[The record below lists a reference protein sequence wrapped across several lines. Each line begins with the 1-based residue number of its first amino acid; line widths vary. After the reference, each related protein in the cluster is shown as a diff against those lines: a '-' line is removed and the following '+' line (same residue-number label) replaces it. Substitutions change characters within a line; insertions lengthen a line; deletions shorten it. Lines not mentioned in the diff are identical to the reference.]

1 MFKSFLKNILPDFIL
16 NLILK
21 LYISFVRLRTFKTS
35 QSFWNENTVSSPK
48 NGFKS
53 IEESMEHLKWRN
65 NQYINSEKNMYFK
78 NTQKKIVLDYGC
90 GPGNGL
96 INIINTSNPKKIY
109 AVDVSEKS
117 IYLAK
122 KRAKLHN
129 LNVSFIKIN
138 ENEKINS
145 IDDNSIDV
153 IKSDGVLHHIENVD
167 FVLREFKR
175 ILKKNGVINLMIYNR
190 DSLWFHLHVNYEL
203 MIKKKIF
210 SNSSDEEVFK
220 ISTDGFQCPVSY
232 CFSPSKF
239 IEICKKNKFRTK
251 LKNVSISLFELSK
264 VNLINEA
271 INSEKIKLSSKDF
284 LKQIY
289 FKKRIPYF
297 RKNIA
302 GINAYY
308 ELRNF

>member
-1 MFKSFLKNILPDFIL
+1 MD
-16 NLILK
+16 
-21 LYISFVRLRTFKTS
+21 
-35 QSFWNENTVSSPK
+35 
-48 NGFKS
+48 
-53 IEESMEHLKWRN
+53 HLKWRN

-138 ENEKINS
+138 ENEKISS

-153 IKSDGVLHHIENVD
+153 IKSDGVLHHIENID

-203 MIKKKIF
+203 MVKKKIF

-220 ISTDGFQCPVSY
+220 ISTDGFQCPISN

-239 IEICKKNKFRTK
+239 IEICKKNKFRSK
-251 LKNVSISLFELSK
+251 LKDVSISLFELSK

-271 INSEKIKLSSKDF
+271 IKSKKIKLSSKDF

>member
-1 MFKSFLKNILPDFIL
+1 
-16 NLILK
+16 
-21 LYISFVRLRTFKTS
+21 
-35 QSFWNENTVSSPK
+35 
-48 NGFKS
+48 
-53 IEESMEHLKWRN
+53 
-65 NQYINSEKNMYFK
+65 
-78 NTQKKIVLDYGC
+78 
-90 GPGNGL
+90 
-96 INIINTSNPKKIY
+96 
-109 AVDVSEKS
+109 
-117 IYLAK
+117 
-122 KRAKLHN
+122 
-129 LNVSFIKIN
+129 
-138 ENEKINS
+138 
-145 IDDNSIDV
+145 
-153 IKSDGVLHHIENVD
+153 
-167 FVLREFKR
+167 
-175 ILKKNGVINLMIYNR
+175 
-190 DSLWFHLHVNYEL
+190 

-220 ISTDGFQCPVSY
+220 ISTDGFQCPISN

-271 INSEKIKLSSKDF
+271 INSENIKLSSKDF

-289 FKKRIPYF
+289 FKRRIPYF